1 MVAQYSHSGLR
12 RQFSVAAI
20 RQPHSQWIQSNAR
33 SSRHRRRTAT
43 TICRFGISLAHLT
56 RGLSAWMLDGIL
68 SMARDLR
75 TRRVTLNGR
84 HITMK
89 IALLAAASFALIS
102 IPAVAAET
110 RSAQRLQAVSDAAS
124 DMSDADVLA
133 ERHLALY
140 RASRAAV
147 PGLRDSADESPAP
160 ISVRTSATAALP
172 LPADRP
178 SSNSGDLSAR

>member
-1 MVAQYSHSGLR
+1 
-12 RQFSVAAI
+12 
-20 RQPHSQWIQSNAR
+20 
-33 SSRHRRRTAT
+33 
-43 TICRFGISLAHLT
+43 
-56 RGLSAWMLDGIL
+56 
-68 SMARDLR
+68 
-75 TRRVTLNGR
+75 
-84 HITMK
+84 MK
-89 IALLAAASFALIS
+89 LALLAAASFALIS

-147 PGLRDSADESPAP
+147 LGLRDSADESQAP

-178 SSNSGDLSAR
+178 SSDGGDFSAR